1 MESTRT
7 AECMASLLDMP
18 AGCKLRVEE
27 LTGSPSIRSKLY
39 AMGILPG
46 TEVELCRQ
54 GCGKG
59 SVCLRVRQSSLVLG
73 ESMAKSIFCSTAEE
87 KPALTHRRHNHVRW
101 VPDANLRQNH
111 SEGER
116 NNNPELQIPVVE

>member
-7 AECMASLLDMP
+7 ADCMASLLDMP

-73 ESMAKSIFCSTAEE
+73 ESMARSIFCSTAVEQ
-87 KPALTHRRHNHVRW
+87 PGAPHRRHSHVRW
-101 VPDANLRQNH
+101 GLNGNLRQNQ
-111 SEGER
+111 SEER
-116 NNNPELQIPVVE
+116 